1 MPAARAID
9 HLVLAVTDLAHARA
23 RLGVLGFTVAP
34 DARHPFGTENACVF
48 LHDGSYLEPLAIGS
62 EEDSL
67 ETARSGNV
75 FTARDR
81 AFRFRHGPEGLEA
94 VVFRT
99 DDAAA
104 DHAAYEAAGFSA
116 GKILEFSRPFA
127 MPDGQVSEASFRL
140 AFAGDLR
147 SPDFYAFTCQRINP
161 PRGDRSAL
169 TVHENGVVGLASV
182 TLCEPHPAD
191 FADFLCAAAR
201 GGPLAAEND
210 QLHLQAGSVDLHV
223 VMHTEFERRFGRRY
237 CGHGRGLRGRAISFR
252 VRSLGVMATLL
263 RRNGVVHE
271 MIGNRLVVSEAPG
284 QGVLYTFE
292 EEV

>member
-9 HLVLAVTDLAHARA
+9 HLVLAVTDLAHART
-23 RLGVLGFTVAP
+23 RMGLLGFTVAP

-48 LHDGSYLEPLAIGS
+48 FQDGSYLEPLAIWSEDGS
-62 EEDSL
+62 R
-67 ETARSGNV
+67 ETARAGNV

-81 AFRFRHGPEGLEA
+81 AFRFRQGPEGLEA

-104 DHAAYEAAGFSA
+104 DHAAYASAGFSA

-140 AFAGDLR
+140 AFASDLR

-161 PRGDRSAL
+161 PRADRSAL
-169 TVHENGVVGLASV
+169 TMHANGAVGLAGI
-182 TLCEPHPAD
+182 TLCEPHPKD
-191 FADFLCAAAR
+191 FADFLGVAAH
-201 GGPLAAEND
+201 GNPPVP
-210 QLHLQAGSVDLHV
+210 AGDGISMPVGTACLSVVTHA
-223 VMHTEFERRFGRRY
+223 EFEQRFGRRY
-237 CGHGRGLRGRAISFR
+237 CGHARGLRARAVSFR
-252 VRSLGVMATLL
+252 VGALDETATLL

-271 MIGNRLVVSEAPG
+271 MIGNRLVVAEAPG

-292 EEV
+292 EEA